1 MKLTAFLSVLLLA
14 GGAAAER
21 LTVAPDR
28 PEALYRSGEQA
39 VFTLKLTSEEGK
51 PVTDREV
58 RYYLYGDDFIKGKG
72 TLRTGRD
79 GTAEVK
85 TGLRRPA
92 RERRRWK
99 VRAEPVSIHGKSR
112 PPGPNRPTSTLTGR
126 RRSRRWTRSRCG

>member
-51 PVTDREV
+51 TVADREV
-58 RYYLYGDDFIKGKG
+58 RYYLYGDDAIKGKG
-72 TLRTGRD
+72 YSPSDIAAVMG
-79 GTAEVK
+79 
-85 TGLRRPA
+85 
-92 RERRRWK
+92 
-99 VRAEPVSIHGKSR
+99 
-112 PPGPNRPTSTLTGR
+112 GPL
-126 RRSRRWTRSRCG
+126 

>member
-51 PVTDREV
+51 PEPESKKPRTF
-58 RYYLYGDDFIKGKG
+58 DDLFKKG
-72 TLRTGRD
+72 
-79 GTAEVK
+79 E
-85 TGLRRPA
+85 
-92 RERRRWK
+92 
-99 VRAEPVSIHGKSR
+99 H
-112 PPGPNRPTSTLTGR
+112 
-126 RRSRRWTRSRCG
+126 